1 LSQSQFQQ
9 TIHLL
14 NSALVKSSPPLLN
27 LRWWRS
33 GIVSIW
39 VLIAALSAIVW
50 HYTGSVMIIAV
61 EPAIMVLS
69 SMIFMMIYY
78 RKAYA
83 FEVTIEEICD
93 CLNATENVRGI
104 RYALHKS
111 RLSNTNSTLKWV
123 AGDVASYVGII

>member
-1 LSQSQFQQ
+1 
-9 TIHLL
+9 
-14 NSALVKSSPPLLN
+14 
-27 LRWWRS
+27 
-33 GIVSIW
+33 
-39 VLIAALSAIVW
+39 
-50 HYTGSVMIIAV
+50 MIIAV